1 MFHFIDYEGER
12 NDLLKYERI
21 KLQVTQFSTGKIS
34 QIQKKIKDLSII
46 YIFFPKDCDL
56 FLYLYSS

>member
-21 KLQVTQFSTGKIS
+21 KLQVTQVSTGKIS
-34 QIQKKIKDLSII
+34 QIQKKKLKISA
-46 YIFFPKDCDL
+46 
-56 FLYLYSS
+56 